1 MGQKKNSEGLSAMIL
16 VSMISGELAG
26 SILLGVFLGKFGDHI
41 LHTTPVLLILGIFL
55 GLGMGVYS
63 VKTTLDWFYNQE
75 NRKNE

>member
-1 MGQKKNSEGLSAMIL
+1 MKPKKHSEGLSAMIL

-26 SILLGVFLGKFGDHI
+26 SILFGVFCGK
-41 LHTTPVLLILGIFL
+41 LLDELLKVEPIFLVLGIL
-55 GLGMGVYS
+55 SGLVLGVYS

>member
-1 MGQKKNSEGLSAMIL
+1 MEKNKNSEGLSAMIL

-26 SILLGVFLGKFGDHI
+26 SVLFGVFLGKLGDHA
-41 LHTTPVLLILGIFL
+41 LHTTPLFLVLGIFF